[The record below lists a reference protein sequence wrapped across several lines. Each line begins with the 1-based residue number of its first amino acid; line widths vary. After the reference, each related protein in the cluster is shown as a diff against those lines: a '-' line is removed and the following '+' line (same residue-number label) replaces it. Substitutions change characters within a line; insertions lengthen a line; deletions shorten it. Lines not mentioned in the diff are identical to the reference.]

1 RRRDT
6 PKFFKKCQLD
16 ILNLFASCKTI
27 HDVKQAISE
36 AKSIQE
42 KYEQK
47 LLSNK
52 VPLEE
57 LIFTNMVTRG
67 TGQHTSNT
75 LQADAVNQLELEG
88 KIVEAGQNIRYI
100 INDYTRKSK
109 RVIPMEIADSGN
121 SYDSKRYSELL
132 QLCCMSVIEPFLD
145 EC

>member
-1 RRRDT
+1 
-6 PKFFKKCQLD
+6 
-16 ILNLFASCKTI
+16 
-27 HDVKQAISE
+27 
-36 AKSIQE
+36 
-42 KYEQK
+42 
-47 LLSNK
+47 
-52 VPLEE
+52 
-57 LIFTNMVTRG
+57 MVTRG